1 MIERIVLGK
10 RNVARIHRL
19 LVVVQYEVGVQD
31 CHTFFACIFL
41 LSKTSELEVVY
52 LRVYLEC
59 GFTVNETYHESLYV
73 LSVLLCLITRIE
85 NLVMSQLVILDNSM
99 T

>member
-1 MIERIVLGK
+1 LRKLHTPEDDLFEGVMILDVELIHIVIERIVLGK

-41 LSKTSELEVVY
+41 SKTSEFKSVY
-52 LRVYLEC
+52 LRVYLKG
-59 GFTVNETYHESLYV
+59 GFA
-73 LSVLLCLITRIE
+73 
-85 NLVMSQLVILDNSM
+85 
-99 T
+99 